1 MQTER
6 ANTPRLVIDESM
18 DDTIDYRLPENRFE
32 GFDKFYKYMLAT
44 GDWSPDINVE
54 RWMANDMDFDFE
66 KRCVMAFF
74 HGATYAG
81 PCESMFADK
90 FPVFSSDITEDI
102 VDFYVEN
109 KKRLLFS
116 PDCKYRKLV
125 FEKFLR
131 SVGEAIKPYGT
142 LGNYIKESFKSEDKF
157 ENYNSL
163 QTRCM
168 TDWYHW
174 GRMGHWC
181 FAEALWNF
189 VDAPIEPPTMEFA
202 TGKSH
207 RSGWAFCIG
216 RDDLTGDRI
225 SKDDVAMLEQ
235 TAAEYI
241 KTIEHP
247 DANFLTLETCCC
259 NYKRQHKG
267 SRYGGCYIDEQH
279 WEMEE
284 MKKTWPEYTWL
295 WDKYLE
301 GRQKALPHE
310 VLGEMHTDFKP
321 GETAYVPS
329 WNKALKDYGR
339 IPRVESFF
347 NKKKQIWLPL
357 NVARNSWNLI
367 QDGASLDDFFEND
380 VCSVED

>member
-1 MQTER
+1 MQTQR
-6 ANTPRLVIDESM
+6 AKIKRYQPTEIM
-18 DDTIDYRLPENRFE
+18 DATKDYRLLENRFE

-54 RWMANDMDFDFE
+54 RWMANDLDFDFE

-81 PCESMFADK
+81 PCESMFADR
-90 FPVFSSDITEDI
+90 FPKITYENI
-102 VDFYVEN
+102 EEVVDFYVEN

-116 PDCKYRKLV
+116 PDCKYRKIV

-131 SVGEAIKPYGT
+131 SVGEAIKPYGS
-142 LGNYIKESFKSEDKF
+142 LGKYIEASFSAGDDF
-157 ENYNSL
+157 QNYNDL
-163 QTRCM
+163 QSRCM
-168 TDWYHW
+168 TEWYHW

-189 VDAPIEPPTMEFA
+189 VDAPIEPPTMEFK

-216 RDDLTGDRI
+216 RDDLTGDKVSQEDI
-225 SKDDVAMLEQ
+225 MLLEQ
-235 TAAEYI
+235 TAADYI
-241 KTIEHP
+241 KTIDHP

-284 MKKTWPEYTWL
+284 MKKTWPEYNWL

-301 GRQKALPHE
+301 GRKSALPNE
-310 VLGEMHTDFKP
+310 VLGELHVNFQ
-321 GETAYVPS
+321 GEDTAYVPS

-339 IPRVESFF
+339 IPRVEAFF
-347 NKKKQIWLPL
+347 NKKPQIWMGL
-357 NVARNSWNLI
+357 NGAKKHWHTISDEPNLNT
-367 QDGASLDDFFEND
+367 FFH
-380 VCSVED
+380 